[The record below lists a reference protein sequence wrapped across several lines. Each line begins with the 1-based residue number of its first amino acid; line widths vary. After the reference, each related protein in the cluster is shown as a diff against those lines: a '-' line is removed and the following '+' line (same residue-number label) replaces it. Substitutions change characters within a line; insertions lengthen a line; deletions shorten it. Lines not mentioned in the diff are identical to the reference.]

1 MNLTYKFPS
10 SYTSELKEISLCEK
24 AHFSDAC
31 SYATL
36 SALISSGAVA
46 VAAYDT
52 DKLCGFGYI
61 SIAPGEAELLRI
73 AVNPEMRGKGIAKSI
88 LSLLHKK
95 AKELGCEE
103 IFLEVRESNIKAIR
117 LYESDG
123 YIKIGTRRGFY
134 KDPKEDAILYKK
146 NLKG

>member
-1 MNLTYKFPS
+1 MKLTYKFPDS
-10 SYTSELKEISLCEK
+10 GSPELKEISICEK

-46 VAAYDT
+46 VAAYYE

-73 AVNPEMRGKGIAKSI
+73 AVNHEMRGRGIAKSM
-88 LSLLHKK
+88 LSLLHEK

-103 IFLEVRESNIKAIR
+103 IFLEVRESNANAIR
-117 LYESDG
+117 LYESVG